1 MKFNLSD
8 EATLADWKGWDL
20 SQTKSIPDIDILL
33 LAVRKVNILHL
44 NSSGS
49 YIQSS
54 PSNLKQF
61 IISRELYTL
70 RRKSIGPFAVY
81 SYKSEISILL
91 EMNLKIGKFIFS

>member
-44 NSSGS
+44 NSRNSGS

-61 IISRELYTL
+61 IRSRVLYI
-70 RRKSIGPFAVY
+70 RFIHFCKVNRGQHSIRPGKILFVAR
-81 SYKSEISILL
+81 EIGHLMI
-91 EMNLKIGKFIFS
+91 